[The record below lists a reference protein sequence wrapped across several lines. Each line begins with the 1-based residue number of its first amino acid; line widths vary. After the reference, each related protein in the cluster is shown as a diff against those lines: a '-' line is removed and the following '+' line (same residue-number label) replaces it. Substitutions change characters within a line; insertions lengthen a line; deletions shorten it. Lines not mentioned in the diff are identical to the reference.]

1 MPEPNKKTEKPTKKR
16 DGLKGLVEGRDD
28 RVMLI
33 KETESNNGSLIKTSL
48 QPSITHSPGCT
59 CSFWSGTFF
68 LTALFVL
75 LSRQGGEW
83 PMLKCLCVCVYVC
96 ISRPTPHTFTPSP
109 GRQSDGELV

>member
-1 MPEPNKKTEKPTKKR
+1 MPEPNKKTKKPTEKR

-83 PMLKCLCVCVYVC
+83 PMLKCLCVCVRVYLSPYSSHIHTV
-96 ISRPTPHTFTPSP
+96 SRPT
-109 GRQSDGELV
+109 V